1 MNKKLIA
8 TLNGTT
14 HTTPPIWLM
23 RQAGRY
29 LPEYRETRKKAG
41 GFLDL
46 CYNSDL
52 ATEVTLQPLR
62 RFELD
67 AAILFADILLVPDAL
82 GMKVWFEEGEGPR
95 LDGISNGF
103 NINNLKSV
111 SDIHERLA
119 PIYQTVK
126 NLSSEIPK
134 TSTLIGFAGAPW
146 TVATYMIA
154 GKGSKDFS
162 ESKAFMFQEEEKF
175 NQLINII
182 TLATVEY
189 LSAQIE
195 AGAEVIKIFDS
206 WAGVLSERKMTAY
219 VYDPIVKIA
228 SELKKR
234 HENIPIIV
242 FPRGVGPS
250 YKVFAKNELFS
261 GLAIDTS
268 IPAAWAKKELQ
279 NSIAVQGNLDPE
291 LLPGDGSTLKEEVEN
306 LLDNLRNGPYIF
318 NLGHGITPKA
328 RPENIQKLIDFI
340 RSKN

>member
-1 MNKKLIA
+1 MTDKKLIK
-8 TLNGTT
+8 TLHGQTNKA
-14 HTTPPIWLM
+14 PPIWFM

-29 LPEYRETRKKAG
+29 LPEYRATRQKAG

-67 AAILFADILLVPDAL
+67 AAILFADILLVPNAL

-95 LDGISNGF
+95 LNGISNGF
-103 NINNLKSV
+103 DLGELKPIT
-111 SDIHERLA
+111 DIHETLS

-126 NLSSEIPK
+126 NLSSELPNDIA
-134 TSTLIGFAGAPW
+134 LIGFAGAPW

-162 ESKAFMFQEEEKF
+162 EAKSFMYQEPQKFQK
-175 NQLINII
+175 LINII
-182 TLATVEY
+182 TEATIEY
-189 LSAQIE
+189 LSEQIN

-206 WAGVLSERKMTAY
+206 WAGVLSEQCMKKY
-219 VYDPIVKIA
+219 VYNPIEQIVTR
-228 SELKKR
+228 LKQK
-234 HENIPIIV
+234 HLEIPIIV

-250 YKVFAKNELFS
+250 YKVFANNKLFS

-268 IPAAWAKKELQ
+268 IAPSWAKKELQ
-279 NSIAVQGNLDPE
+279 SKIAIQGNLDPE
-291 LLPGDGSTLKEEVEN
+291 LLVGEGLLLQKEVTD
-306 LLDNLRNGPYIF
+306 LLRQLNDGPYIF
-318 NLGHGITPKA
+318 NLGHGITPRA
-328 RPENIQKLIDFI
+328 SPDNVQRIIEII
-340 RSKN
+340 RG